1 MKKFKYLAIIL
12 SLIVLMVCMFGACEL
27 NYGTPDKLGIA
38 EASVG
43 ERITIGLLVTA
54 MGLVIVFIVLY
65 LLILFVHGLRWMF
78 VGLDKLNGILK
89 SKKKKVVPI
98 EDKEVP
104 QIATSS
110 EDEEVVAAIT
120 AALVAYY
127 SNTNYKS
134 NVKFKVRSIKE
145 IK

>member
-54 MGLVIVFIVLY
+54 MGLIIVFLVLF
-65 LLILFVHGLRWMF
+65 LLIFFVHGLKWLF
-78 VGLDKLNGILK
+78 VGIDKLNGLLK
-89 SKKKKVVPI
+89 SKKKVVPI
-98 EDKEVP
+98 EDKVP
-104 QIATSS
+104 QIATSN
-110 EDEEVVAAIT
+110 EDEEIVAAIT

>member
-1 MKKFKYLAIIL
+1 MKKFKYLAIVL

-54 MGLVIVFIVLY
+54 MGLVIVFLVLF
-65 LLILFVHGLRWMF
+65 LLIFFVHGLKWLF
-78 VGLDKLNGILK
+78 VGIDKLNGLLK
-89 SKKKKVVPI
+89 SKKKVVPI
-98 EDKEVP
+98 EDKVP
-104 QIATSS
+104 QIETSN

>member
-1 MKKFKYLAIIL
+1 MKKFKYLAIVL

-54 MGLVIVFIVLY
+54 MGLVIVFLVLF
-65 LLILFVHGLRWMF
+65 LLIFFVHGLKWLF
-78 VGLDKLNGILK
+78 VGIDKLNGLLK
-89 SKKKKVVPI
+89 SKKKVVPI
-98 EDKEVP
+98 EDKVP
-104 QIATSS
+104 QIATSN